1 MRAVSKMVQLRPRPT
16 GFSASGAAPG
26 LGRHVSLEGVLEGGE
41 GAQLGADPVGV
52 PRVVS
57 GVLGHQP
64 GVALVAVY
72 GAAQAL
78 RDAGCVR

>member
-1 MRAVSKMVQLRPRPT
+1 M
-16 GFSASGAAPG
+16 
-26 LGRHVSLEGVLEGGE
+26 SLEGVLEGGE

-52 PRVVS
+52 PRVVG

-72 GAAQAL
+72 GAAQAV
-78 RDAGCVR
+78 RDGGCVR

>member
-1 MRAVSKMVQLRPRPT
+1 M
-16 GFSASGAAPG
+16 
-26 LGRHVSLEGVLEGGE
+26 SLEGVLEGGE

-52 PRVVS
+52 PRVVG

-72 GAAQAL
+72 GAAQAV
-78 RDAGCVR
+78 RDGGCVRQRGASGVLGAGDWLRERPYGVCVPV